1 MKDQFF
7 PNGWSS
13 DAFDENP
20 VLSTSNPSFEAFST
34 PSEPIFECPFTELY
48 PYVDGFT
55 VSEIDSSY
63 NNKNDGTPPFPI
75 QEEYPYLVEDEDIS
89 LINSDL
95 HGLEERITSCK
106 VEMEQSMDSPVF
118 NLGLCGERKIQRGE
132 KNKKKRRKESEEER
146 KKTQREREWGWWR
159 AEKKNERREERKRKK
174 KRGEREGE
182 QNGDDLKKK
191 KKKGVR
197 ENLETDSFFL
207 FFFLLD

>member
-7 PNGWSS
+7 PNGWSF

-34 PSEPIFECPFTELY
+34 PLEPIFECPFTELY
-48 PYVDGFT
+48 PSVDGFT

-75 QEEYPYLVEDEDIS
+75 QEEYPYLVEDEDIG
-89 LINSDL
+89 LLNSDL

-106 VEMEQSMDSPVF
+106 VEMEQAMDSPVF

-146 KKTQREREWGWWR
+146 KKTQREGG
-159 AEKKNERREERKRKK
+159 EKDPERREKKKEERNRKR
-174 KRGEREGE
+174 
-182 QNGDDLKKK
+182 
-191 KKKGVR
+191 
-197 ENLETDSFFL
+197 
-207 FFFLLD
+207 

>member
-13 DAFDENP
+13 DAFNENP

-48 PYVDGFT
+48 PSVDGFT

-75 QEEYPYLVEDEDIS
+75 QEEYPYLVEDKDIG

-106 VEMEQSMDSPVF
+106 VEMEQAMDSPVF
-118 NLGLCGERKIQRGE
+118 NLGLCGERMIQGGE

-146 KKTQREREWGWWR
+146 KKNAERESGDGGEPKR
-159 AEKKNERREERKRKK
+159 KTKEERREKGKRKEEK
-174 KRGEREGE
+174 ERGSRME
-182 QNGDDLKKK
+182 KI
-191 KKKGVR
+191 
-197 ENLETDSFFL
+197 
-207 FFFLLD
+207 